1 MLFDDAECCEYNCS
15 LLYTWQRN
23 RTNFEQKTS
32 AHESTTTVH
41 VYFVL
46 LLFFAWLD
54 IVKVKLTDIADFVK
68 PIYNITANY
77 DHNRLATIIVHF
89 FFHKKNFTL
98 IFLLFSFCF
107 SVRCVCVIHREH
119 K

>member
-89 FFHKKNFTL
+89 FFSQEKFYSD
-98 IFLLFSFCF
+98 FFVVQLLFFCPMCM
-107 SVRCVCVIHREH
+107 RNTQRA
-119 K
+119 